1 MTALEEIIFPDQ
13 WQSQILIRI
22 LMYAKVVYVSEIPD
36 DIIEKM
42 HMTPAHSIEDAIR
55 KAKRI
60 LGKED
65 IKITAIP
72 DGVSVIV
79 KK

>member
-1 MTALEEIIFPDQ
+1 MAVTDFNKNSYVCKSSL
-13 WQSQILIRI
+13 W
-22 LMYAKVVYVSEIPD
+22 VSEIPD